1 MSDET
6 KKNTQNLNIPN
17 DIAQLASSVFGDPV
31 KVEQWLN
38 APIHALRGDTPIA
51 RLKTGDADEVRTILH
66 KIKNGE
72 FP

>member
-17 DIAQLASSVFGDPV
+17 DIAQLASTVFGDAV

-38 APIHALRGDTPIA
+38 TPIRALSGDTPIA
-51 RLKTGDADEVRTILH
+51 RLKTDDADEVRTILH
-66 KIKNGE
+66 KIKSGE